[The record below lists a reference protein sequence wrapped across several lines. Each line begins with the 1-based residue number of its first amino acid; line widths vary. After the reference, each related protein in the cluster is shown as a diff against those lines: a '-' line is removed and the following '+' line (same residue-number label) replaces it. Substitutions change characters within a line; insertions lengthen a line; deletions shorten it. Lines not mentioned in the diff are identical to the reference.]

1 MLIERNKFKQQCTQV
16 CWSLLSIISIAWWYS
31 QAIRQWDQAL
41 RERNDYRDA
50 LAKVQRQHEEA
61 VKEINQAMAVRI
73 KASKD
78 IKRLTEER
86 NAAMQEYAL
95 IMSERDSVHKEIE
108 KLQDEVSSTNTKMK
122 QVENSSKKQDEEKR
136 KYLCQV
142 ELLKR
147 EIEAALVDRDKA
159 IKEAHELREK
169 VGEREKSSLE
179 SSSQD
184 LAQRKDLN
192 HSRTDL
198 EKQSKER
205 SVWQFDISSIYW
217 LPSIF
222 LEIHFQTIIKPF
234 SPPTTGVRGPRWRTS
249 TRPWQRSRGWG
260 RMGRSCTASYQ
271 VIHLNLPNMNI
282 TSSYLKYF
290 CSSSRKCERL

>member
-1 MLIERNKFKQQCTQV
+1 MRVL
-16 CWSLLSIISIAWWYS
+16 

-122 QVENSSKKQDEEKR
+122 EVENSSKKQDEEKR
-136 KYLCQV
+136 KSLCQI

-184 LAQRKDLN
+184 LNLRKDLR

-205 SVWQFDISSIYW
+205 SAPVYQSVLCNNSPHFPEIQFPAITN
-217 LPSIF
+217 L
-222 LEIHFQTIIKPF
+222 F
-234 SPPTTGVRGPRWRTS
+234 SPPMTGASEPRWRTW
-249 TRPWQRSRGWG
+249 TRPWLRLRDSG
-260 RMGRSCTASYQ
+260 RTERSCRASSQ
-271 VIHLNLPNMNI
+271 VRH
-282 TSSYLKYF
+282 
-290 CSSSRKCERL
+290 

>member
-1 MLIERNKFKQQCTQV
+1 MRTCSLRETSLSSNVLRFVTFSNKKEIFHEV
-16 CWSLLSIISIAWWYS
+16 L

-122 QVENSSKKQDEEKR
+122 EVENSSKKQDEEKR
-136 KYLCQV
+136 KYLCQI

-179 SSSQD
+179 SSSQG
-184 LAQRKDLN
+184 LELRKDLR
-192 HSRTDL
+192 HSRTDV
-198 EKQSKER
+198 EIENKER
-205 SVWQFDISSIYW
+205 
-217 LPSIF
+217 
-222 LEIHFQTIIKPF
+222 
-234 SPPTTGVRGPRWRTS
+234 
-249 TRPWQRSRGWG
+249 
-260 RMGRSCTASYQ
+260 
-271 VIHLNLPNMNI
+271 
-282 TSSYLKYF
+282 
-290 CSSSRKCERL
+290 